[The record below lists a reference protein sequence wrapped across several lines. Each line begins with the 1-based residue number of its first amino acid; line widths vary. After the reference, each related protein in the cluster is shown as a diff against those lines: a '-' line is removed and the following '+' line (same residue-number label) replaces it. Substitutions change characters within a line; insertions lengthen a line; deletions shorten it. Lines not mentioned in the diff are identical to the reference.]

1 VRRLDGRRVGKAS
14 RPWLLSPCMSIE
26 EIVANI
32 DARIA
37 ALQSDIQPLLDA
49 KVALQNQDTAPKGS
63 SRPGRE
69 TQRKR
74 TATSAAKPAPAKTAP
89 TPKRRRAVRRARVSP
104 VSSDQLIA
112 LLEGSDGLAS
122 TALARETGGDGNQIR
137 ALLKQLADAGQV
149 RKTGERA
156 ATRWHL
162 ITEEEQIATR
172 AAEIEAQMKTAQTA
186 AGAGDRTQPGRT
198 ARARAR
204 RS

>member
-1 VRRLDGRRVGKAS
+1 
-14 RPWLLSPCMSIE
+14 MSIE

-32 DARIA
+32 DVRIA

-49 KVALQNQDTAPKGS
+49 KLALQNQHTAPKV
-63 SRPGRE
+63 SRRRRGKA
-69 TQRKR
+69 QRTR
-74 TATSAAKPAPAKTAP
+74 TATSAAKPGPAKTAP
-89 TPKRRRAVRRARVSP
+89 IPKRRRAVRRARVGP

-112 LLEGSDGLAS
+112 LLQGSDGLAS
-122 TALARETGGDGNQIR
+122 TALARESGGDGNQIR

-162 ITEEEQIATR
+162 ITEEEQIAAR
-172 AAEIEAQMKTAQTA
+172 AAEIEGQMKTAQTT
-186 AGAGDRTQPGRT
+186 AGAGSRTQPVRA